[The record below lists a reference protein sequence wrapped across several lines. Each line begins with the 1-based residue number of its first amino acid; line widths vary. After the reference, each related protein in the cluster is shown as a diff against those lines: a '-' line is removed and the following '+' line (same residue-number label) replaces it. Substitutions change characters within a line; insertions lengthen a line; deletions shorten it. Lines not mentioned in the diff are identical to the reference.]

1 VALFSKSMVPNGNGF
16 QIAAFILTH
25 SHHRAPF
32 KFIAHIRTTYT
43 SVREFAPGSS
53 APLVSYL
60 EHETRALVLRL
71 RPAARLVCII
81 PPAVILC

>member
-1 VALFSKSMVPNGNGF
+1 VALFSKSMTPNGNGF

-60 EHETRALVLRL
+60 EQHEQERWCCGSALQH
-71 RPAARLVCII
+71 ASFA
-81 PPAVILC
+81 